1 MPLENTLS
9 LAKSFIALYSGQ
21 PEIICEAPGRVN
33 LIGEHVDYCDGFVM
47 PFATSDRTYA
57 AISRR
62 QDRKIRIA
70 SLQQPNEIFET
81 SIDELDPTEAGGWE
95 RYICGVIWAFGEE
108 IKTGLEILVDGQV
121 ALGAG
126 LSSSAAL
133 ECSVALGLNEL
144 FKTNY
149 PLTQLAKLAQRA
161 ENDFVGMPCGIMD
174 QSVSL
179 MAQAGSALLLDC
191 RDLST
196 EQIPLDL
203 ASAGLELLIID
214 TRAHHALVDGG
225 YAERRASCESAAAK
239 LGIKALR
246 DCTLEQLME
255 SRNKLTELEFMRA
268 EHIVNDIARVHE
280 CVKLLKKN
288 DFVGVGEILT
298 KSHASLRDL
307 FEISCPEL
315 DLAVDTALANKSL
328 GSRMIGGGFGGSAI
342 ALFKVA
348 DINSAK
354 KAISKAFAEAGFI
367 EPRFFTSLPSAGA
380 RITN

>member
-1 MPLENTLS
+1 MTLANTFTTL
-9 LAKSFIALYSGQ
+9 FSGN

-47 PFATSDRTYA
+47 PFAISDRTYA

-62 QDRKIRIA
+62 PDRKIRIT
-70 SLQQPNEIFET
+70 SVQRRNEIFET
-81 SIDELDPTEAGGWE
+81 SLDDLKPSAEGKWE
-95 RYICGVIWAFGEE
+95 RYICGVIWAFGEK
-108 IKTGLEILVDGQV
+108 ITNGLDILVDGHV

-133 ECSVALGLNEL
+133 ECSVAFGLNEL
-144 FKTNY
+144 FETK
-149 PLTQLAKLAQRA
+149 LTLAQLAKLAQRA
-161 ENDFVGMPCGIMD
+161 ENEYVGMPCGIMD

-225 YAERRASCESAAAK
+225 YAERRASCESAASK

-246 DCTLEQLME
+246 DCSIVQLED
-255 SRNKLTELEFMRA
+255 SRTKLSELEYMRA

-280 CVKLLKKN
+280 CVDRLKNN
-288 DFVGVGEILT
+288 DFVAVGNILT

-315 DLAVDTALANKSL
+315 DLAVATSLANKSL
-328 GSRMIGGGFGGSAI
+328 GGRMIGGGFGGSAI
-342 ALFKVA
+342 ALFKIE
-348 DINSAK
+348 DINQAK
-354 KAISKAFAEAGFI
+354 QAIAAAFKASGFK

-380 RITN
+380 RITS

>member
-1 MPLENTLS
+1 MTLANTFTTL
-9 LAKSFIALYSGQ
+9 FSGN

-47 PFATSDRTYA
+47 PFAISDRTYA

-62 QDRKIRIA
+62 PDRKIRIA
-70 SLQQPNEIFET
+70 SVQRRNEIFET
-81 SIDELDPTEAGGWE
+81 SLDDLKPSAEGKWE
-95 RYICGVIWAFGEE
+95 RYICGVIWAFGEK
-108 IKTGLEILVDGQV
+108 ITNGLDILVDGHV

-133 ECSVALGLNEL
+133 ECSVAFGLNEL
-144 FKTNY
+144 FETK
-149 PLTQLAKLAQRA
+149 LTLAQLAKLAQRA
-161 ENDFVGMPCGIMD
+161 ENDYVGMPCGIMD

-246 DCTLEQLME
+246 DCSIGQLED
-255 SRNKLTELEFMRA
+255 SRTKLSELEYMRA

-280 CVKLLKKN
+280 CVDRLKNN
-288 DFVGVGEILT
+288 DFVAVGNILT

-315 DLAVDTALANKSL
+315 DLAVATSLANKSL
-328 GSRMIGGGFGGSAI
+328 GGRMIGGGFGGSAI
-342 ALFKVA
+342 ALFKIE
-348 DINSAK
+348 DINQAK
-354 KAISKAFAEAGFI
+354 QAIAAAFKASGFK

-380 RITN
+380 RVSN

>member
-1 MPLENTLS
+1 MS
-9 LAKSFIALYSGQ
+9 LATNFTELFSTN

-47 PFATSDRTYA
+47 PFAISDRTYA

-62 QDRKIRIA
+62 QDRRIRI
-70 SLQQPNEIFET
+70 SSMQRRNEIFE
-81 SIDELDPTEAGGWE
+81 SSLDDLKPGLEGKWE
-95 RYICGVIWAFGEE
+95 RYICGVIWAFGNQ
-108 IKTGLEILVDGQV
+108 ITNGLDILVDGRV

-133 ECSVALGLNEL
+133 ECSVALALNEL
-144 FKTNY
+144 FKSNY
-149 PLTQLAKLAQRA
+149 SLAELARLAQRA
-161 ENDFVGMPCGIMD
+161 ENEYVGMPCGIMD

-179 MAQAGSALLLDC
+179 MAQSGNALLLDC

-196 EQIPLDL
+196 EQIPIDL

-225 YAERRASCESAAAK
+225 YAERRASCESAANK

-246 DCTLEQLME
+246 DCSIAQLET
-255 SRNKLTELEFMRA
+255 SRSKLSELEYMRA
-268 EHIVNDIARVHE
+268 EHVVRDIERVHE
-280 CVKLLKKN
+280 CVVLLKQN
-288 DFVGVGEILT
+288 NFSAVGQILT
-298 KSHASLRDL
+298 QSHVSLRDL

-315 DLAVDTALANKSL
+315 NLAVDTALANKSL
-328 GSRMIGGGFGGSAI
+328 GGRMIGGGFGGSAI

-348 DINSAK
+348 DIPAAK
-354 KAISKAFAEAGFI
+354 IAIAKAFSAAGFT
-367 EPRFFTSLPSAGA
+367 EPRFFTSLPSSGA
-380 RITN
+380 KITQLL

>member
-1 MPLENTLS
+1 MS
-9 LAKSFIALYSGQ
+9 LATTFTTLFSGN

-47 PFATSDRTYA
+47 PFAISDRTFA
-57 AISRR
+57 AVSRR
-62 QDRKIRIA
+62 QDRRIRI
-70 SLQQPNEIFET
+70 SSIQRRSEIFE
-81 SIDELDPTEAGGWE
+81 SSLDDLKPGLDGKWE
-95 RYICGVIWAFGEE
+95 RYICGVIWAFGSK
-108 IKTGLEILVDGQV
+108 ITNGLDILIDGHV

-133 ECSVALGLNEL
+133 ECSVALALNEL
-144 FKTNY
+144 FKSNY
-149 PLTQLAKLAQRA
+149 SLAELARLAQRA
-161 ENDFVGMPCGIMD
+161 ENEYVGMPCGIMD

-179 MAQAGSALLLDC
+179 MAQSGNALLLDC

-225 YAERRASCESAAAK
+225 YAERRASCESAASK

-246 DCTLEQLME
+246 DCSIAQLET
-255 SRNKLTELEFMRA
+255 SRNKLTALEYMRA
-268 EHIVNDIARVHE
+268 EHVVRDIERVHE
-280 CVKLLKKN
+280 SVVLLKEN
-288 DFVGVGEILT
+288 DFVSVGRILT
-298 KSHASLRDL
+298 QSHISLRDL

-315 DLAVDTALANKSL
+315 NLAVDTALANKSL
-328 GSRMIGGGFGGSAI
+328 GGRMIGGGFGGSAI

-348 DINSAK
+348 DIPDAK
-354 KAISKAFAEAGFI
+354 IAIAKAFSDAAFS
-367 EPRFFTSLPSAGA
+367 EPRFFTSLPSSGA
-380 RITN
+380 KITQAL

>member
-1 MPLENTLS
+1 MLRSDFATLFGHS
-9 LAKSFIALYSGQ
+9 
-21 PEIICEAPGRVN
+21 PEIVTEAPGRVN

-47 PFATSDRTYA
+47 PFAISDRTYA
-57 AISRR
+57 AIAKRS
-62 QDRKIRIA
+62 DRKIRI
-70 SLQQPNEIFET
+70 SSKQRQGEIFET
-81 SIDELDPTEAGGWE
+81 SLDQLSPTGEGDWE
-95 RYICGVIWAFGEE
+95 RYILGVIWAFDKK
-108 IKTGLEILVDGQV
+108 ITNGLDILVDGGV

-133 ECSVALGLNEL
+133 ECSIATALNHLFAAGLSLSEL
-144 FKTNY
+144 
-149 PLTQLAKLAQRA
+149 ARLAQRA
-161 ENDFVGMPCGIMD
+161 ENEYVGVPCGIMD

-179 MAQAGSALLLDC
+179 MAQAGNALLLDC

-239 LGIKALR
+239 LGVKALR
-246 DCTLEQLME
+246 DCSIALLES
-255 SRNKLTELEFMRA
+255 SRAKLTELEYMRA
-268 EHIVNDIARVHE
+268 EHVVNDIERVYE
-280 CVKLLKKN
+280 TVDFLKRN
-288 DFVGVGEILT
+288 DFESVGKILT

-307 FEISCPEL
+307 FEISCLEL

-328 GSRMIGGGFGGSAI
+328 GGRMIGGGFGGSAI

-348 DINSAK
+348 DIEPAK
-354 KAISKAFAEAGFI
+354 LAIAAAFKAAGFV
-367 EPRFFTSLPSAGA
+367 EPRFFTSLPSSGA
-380 RITN
+380 AVIN

>member
-1 MPLENTLS
+1 MLRSEFS
-9 LAKSFIALYSGQ
+9 ALFGQ
-21 PEIICEAPGRVN
+21 SPEIISEAPGRVN

-47 PFATSDRTYA
+47 PFAISDRTYA
-57 AISRR
+57 AICRR
-62 QDRKIRIA
+62 NDRKIRIA
-70 SLQQPNEIFET
+70 SAQRP
-81 SIDELDPTEAGGWE
+81 DELFEISLDALAADIKGDWE
-95 RYICGVIWAFGEE
+95 RYILGVIWAFGDQ
-108 IKTGLEILVDGQV
+108 ITTGLDILVDGGV

-133 ECSVALGLNEL
+133 ECSIATALNQLFNVGLSLPEL
-144 FKTNY
+144 
-149 PLTQLAKLAQRA
+149 ARLAQRA
-161 ENDFVGMPCGIMD
+161 ENEYVGVPCGIMD

-179 MAQAGSALLLDC
+179 MAQTGSALLLDC

-246 DCTLEQLME
+246 DCTITELEAA
-255 SRNKLTELEFMRA
+255 RAKLTELEYMRA
-268 EHIVNDIARVHE
+268 EHVVNDIARVHQT
-280 CVKLLKKN
+280 VASLKEN
-288 DFVGVGEILT
+288 DFVNVGRILT
-298 KSHASLRDL
+298 ESHASLRDR

-315 DLAVDTALANKSL
+315 DLAVDVALANKSL
-328 GSRMIGGGFGGSAI
+328 GGRMIGGGFGGSAI

-348 DINSAK
+348 DIEPAKSAI
-354 KAISKAFAEAGFI
+354 AAAFKNAGFT
-367 EPRFFTSLPSAGA
+367 EPRFFTSLPSSGA
-380 RITN
+380 AVIN

>member
-1 MPLENTLS
+1 MTLETT
-9 LAKSFIALYSGQ
+9 FTALFSGN
-21 PEIICEAPGRVN
+21 PEIVCEAPGRVN

-47 PFATSDRTYA
+47 PFAISDRTYA

-62 QDRKIRIA
+62 SDRRIRIA
-70 SLQQPNEIFET
+70 SMQRRNEIFET
-81 SIDELDPTEAGGWE
+81 TLDDLRPSAEGKWE
-95 RYICGVIWAFGEE
+95 RYVCGIIWAFGEK
-108 IKTGLEILVDGQV
+108 ITTGLDILVDGHV

-133 ECSVALGLNEL
+133 ECSVAFGLNEL
-144 FKTNY
+144 FKTQST
-149 PLTQLAKLAQRA
+149 LSQMAKLAQRA

-179 MAQAGSALLLDC
+179 MAQAGNALLLDC

-246 DCTLEQLME
+246 DCSVSQLEE
-255 SRNKLTELEFMRA
+255 SRNKLTELEYMRA
-268 EHIVNDIARVHE
+268 EHIVNDINRVHE
-280 CVKLLKKN
+280 CVDRLKNN
-288 DFVGVGEILT
+288 DFVSVGNILT

-328 GSRMIGGGFGGSAI
+328 GGRMIGGGFGGSAI
-342 ALFKVA
+342 ALFKVE
-348 DINSAK
+348 DVDQAK
-354 KAISKAFAEAGFI
+354 QAIAAAFKESKFK
-367 EPRFFTSLPSAGA
+367 EPRFFTSLPTAGA
-380 RITN
+380 RISN